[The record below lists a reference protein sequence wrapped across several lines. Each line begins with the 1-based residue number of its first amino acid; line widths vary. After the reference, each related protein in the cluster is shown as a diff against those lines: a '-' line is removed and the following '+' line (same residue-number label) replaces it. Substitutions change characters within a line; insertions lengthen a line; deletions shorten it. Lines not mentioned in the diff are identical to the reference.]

1 MAMATAV
8 TPIAMAEAGSSSY
21 GNAQNFNSLQLT
33 NDKLAKLWTLL
44 AFLSYYDYSVVEFEF
59 RSQVD

>member
-21 GNAQNFNSLQLT
+21 GNAQIFNSPQLT
-33 NDKLAKLWTLL
+33 NE
-44 AFLSYYDYSVVEFEF
+44 SYPLVTSNQGPDHINFYGSEC
-59 RSQVD
+59 RA